1 MQRRALV
8 VGVSQYSKVSLGNFV
23 SFANNANAIADILEP
38 TFKVKRFPEAVDG
51 DLVRVG
57 KSAVTCDHLQ
67 NELKELFTATD
78 LDVVLFYFSGHGLKG
93 KQLFPRTYLA
103 ASDSEGLDEGYRRA
117 FEIEDLKRLLKNCP
131 AREQIVWLDCC
142 YGGDL
147 ANFAEVCDRND
158 GKTRFIITASRIQDP
173 AYQEI
178 AGEMGVFTRVLVE
191 ALARTGTT
199 ARRITCAA
207 IEDAIRENLQ
217 SLQYPQMPQFYRTPN
232 KIIEFWERSIDRQVA
247 IAATLNT
254 TPPPVDEW
262 QGRQDEIKELQTAL
276 SNDKV
281 RLIGMT
287 AAGGYGKSALAVKF
301 KEQLTSNWRVLW
313 VSFIQ
318 PYPLAQF
325 GRWLLEQLGRAY
337 DEKWDE
343 ETLIGQIVEG
353 LIAEPYLLVLDNM
366 ETVIPAEGK
375 SVYGQFLSQWLGNGM
390 HSKLLL
396 TSREQPVFS
405 ANLQP
410 RCYWL
415 ALKGL
420 AEADAMRLVTEDYGL
435 TGTQKELAHFV
446 NRMDRHPLLMQL
458 VSSWMREEL
467 GEGVCVTE
475 AENLGLDL
483 FTVEGYHRDT
493 ETCVR
498 EVVAASLAR
507 LSARLGDSLKR
518 LSVLRGIFDL
528 GLAQWLTAEVTDAEL
543 RYLARLSL
551 LQEFPPEPL
560 KGKRRRFQFLPLIS
574 MVVQQQADSELL
586 RSAHQAALDYFLAHL
601 PAPPWES
608 LEDLTAYLE
617 GFHHAG
623 ELGEWQLAFDILNE
637 ERGGEGKN
645 KSVDQFLELQ
655 GFYRQYVQLYE
666 QVIAGSQREQDCH
679 RKSLNRLGNC
689 SRSLG
694 QYEKAITHHQQHRDI
709 SEEIGDRR
717 EVAIALGNLGI
728 CCNSLGQYKIAISFY
743 QQSLEISEEMGNRQ
757 GVANSLGNLGN
768 CYNSLGQYEKAISYH
783 QRHHNI
789 SEEMGNR
796 QGVASSLG
804 NLGNCYYFLGQ
815 YEKAISY
822 HQRYHDISEEIGFRQ
837 GVANSLSVLGSCYDS
852 LGQYEKG
859 IAYHQRYH
867 DISEEIGDRRGVASS
882 LGNLGVCYNSLGQYE
897 KASAYHQR
905 SIEISEEIGDQLG
918 VAYSLHNIGEVLIK
932 LENYSEAESKIQES
946 LVISQEINSKLVIA
960 HSFKALAA
968 IAHQTNQPQ
977 LALSHCQNALT
988 LSQEL
993 GIPLVKDCEE
1003 LLAKIQDDLR

>member
-1 MQRRALV
+1 MPTQRNRGIAATVAGLQKLREV
-8 VGVSQYSKVSLGNFV
+8 KAAGKADGTRLTYEGIASLISKNSQAS
-23 SFANNANAIADILEP
+23 
-38 TFKVKRFPEAVDG
+38 VD
-51 DLVRVG
+51 
-57 KSAVTCDHLQ
+57 
-67 NELKELFTATD
+67 
-78 LDVVLFYFSGHGLKG
+78 
-93 KQLFPRTYLA
+93 PRTVRRFF
-103 ASDSEGLDEGYRRA
+103 DWEG
-117 FEIEDLKRLLKNCP
+117 
-131 AREQIVWLDCC
+131 
-142 YGGDL
+142 
-147 ANFAEVCDRND
+147 
-158 GKTRFIITASRIQDP
+158 
-173 AYQEI
+173 
-178 AGEMGVFTRVLVE
+178 
-191 ALARTGTT
+191 
-199 ARRITCAA
+199 
-207 IEDAIRENLQ
+207 
-217 SLQYPQMPQFYRTPN
+217 
-232 KIIEFWERSIDRQVA
+232 IDRDCVLAICKALGLEVTEIVDPNEWNPAKSRQTAQAVA

-262 QGRQDEIKELQTAL
+262 QGRQYEIKELQSAL

-301 KEQLTSNWRVLW
+301 KEQLTSDWRVLW

-325 GRWLLEQLGRAY
+325 GRWLLEELGRDY

-343 ETLIGQIVEG
+343 ETLIGQIVAG
-353 LIAEPYLLVLDNM
+353 LIAEPCLLVLDNM

-375 SVYGQFLSQWLGNGM
+375 SVYGQFLSQWLGKGM

-405 ANLQP
+405 ANLLP

-435 TGTQKELAHFV
+435 TGTQEELAHFV

-467 GEGVCVTE
+467 GEGVGVTE

-507 LSARLGDSLKR
+507 LSARLGDILKR

-528 GLAQWLTAEVTDAEL
+528 GLAQGLTAEVTEAEL

-560 KGKRRRFQFLPLIS
+560 KRKPRRFQFLPLIS

-586 RSAHQAALDYFLAHL
+586 RSAHQAALGYFLAHL

-617 GFHHAG
+617 GFYHAG

-645 KSVDQFLELQ
+645 KSVHYFLSFQ
-655 GFYRQYVQLYE
+655 GFYRQQAQLYE

-679 RKSLNRLGNC
+679 RKSLNRLGLCYDYLGQYKKAIAHHQQSLDISEEIDNRQDAAISLGNLGNC
-689 SRSLG
+689 YKNSGKYEKAIVLYQQSLEINEEIGNRQGVAISLCGLGNCYQILG
-694 QYEKAITHHQQHRDI
+694 QYEKAII
-709 SEEIGDRR
+709 
-717 EVAIALGNLGI
+717 L
-728 CCNSLGQYKIAISFY
+728 Y
-743 QQSLEISEEMGNRQ
+743 QQSLEISEEIGNRQ
-757 GVANSLGNLGN
+757 EVANSLGNLGN
-768 CYNSLGQYEKAISYH
+768 CYGLLEQYEKAISYL
-783 QRHHNI
+783 QQCLEI
-789 SEEMGNR
+789 QEEIGNR
-796 QGVASSLG
+796 QGVTISLG
-804 NLGNCYYFLGQ
+804 NLGNCYQNLGQ
-815 YEKAISY
+815 YEKAIAY
-822 HQRYHDISEEIGFRQ
+822 LQQQHDISEKIGFRE
-837 GVANSLSVLGSCYDS
+837 GVA
-852 LGQYEKG
+852 
-859 IAYHQRYH
+859 R
-867 DISEEIGDRRGVASS
+867 
-882 LGNLGVCYNSLGQYE
+882 
-897 KASAYHQR
+897 
-905 SIEISEEIGDQLG
+905 
-918 VAYSLHNIGEVLIK
+918 SLHNTGETLLK
-932 LENYSEAESKIQES
+932 LENYSEAETKIQES
-946 LVISQEINSKLVIA
+946 LVISQEINFKQLTA
-960 HSFKALAA
+960 YSFKALAA

-977 LALSHCQNALT
+977 LALTHCQAAIA

-1003 LLAKIQDDLR
+1003 LLAKIQEDLDPPQSPL

>member
-1 MQRRALV
+1 M
-8 VGVSQYSKVSLGNFV
+8 VSAQPV
-23 SFANNANAIADILEP
+23 
-38 TFKVKRFPEAVDG
+38 AV
-51 DLVRVG
+51 
-57 KSAVTCDHLQ
+57 
-67 NELKELFTATD
+67 
-78 LDVVLFYFSGHGLKG
+78 
-93 KQLFPRTYLA
+93 
-103 ASDSEGLDEGYRRA
+103 
-117 FEIEDLKRLLKNCP
+117 
-131 AREQIVWLDCC
+131 
-142 YGGDL
+142 
-147 ANFAEVCDRND
+147 
-158 GKTRFIITASRIQDP
+158 
-173 AYQEI
+173 
-178 AGEMGVFTRVLVE
+178 
-191 ALARTGTT
+191 
-199 ARRITCAA
+199 
-207 IEDAIRENLQ
+207 
-217 SLQYPQMPQFYRTPN
+217 
-232 KIIEFWERSIDRQVA
+232 
-247 IAATLNT
+247 AATLNT

-301 KEQLTSNWRVLW
+301 KEQLTPDWRVLW

-325 GRWLLEQLGRAY
+325 GRWLLEQLGRDY

-343 ETLIGQIVEG
+343 ETLIGQIVAG
-353 LIAEPYLLVLDNM
+353 LSAEPCLLVLDNM

-375 SVYGQFLSQWLGNGM
+375 SVYGQFLSQWLANGM

-396 TSREQPVFS
+396 TSREQPMFS
-405 ANLQP
+405 ANLRS

-435 TGTQKELAHFV
+435 TGTQEELAHFV

-467 GEGVCVTE
+467 GEGVGVTE

-507 LSARLGDSLKR
+507 LSPRLGDILKR

-528 GLAQWLTAEVTDAEL
+528 GLAQGLTAEVTEAEL

-574 MVVQQQADSELL
+574 MVVQQQADSEVL

-617 GFHHAG
+617 GFYHAG

-645 KSVDQFLELQ
+645 KSVDDFLDFQ
-655 GFYRQYVQLYE
+655 GFYRQRAQSYE
-666 QVIAGSQREQDCH
+666 QVIAGSKREQDCY
-679 RKSLNRLGNC
+679 RQSLNSLGLC
-689 SRSLG
+689 YHSLG
-694 QYEKAITHHQQHRDI
+694 QYEKAILLCWQYHDI
-709 SEEIGDRR
+709 SEEIGDRQG
-717 EVAIALGNLGI
+717 VATSLGNLGI
-728 CCNSLGQYKIAISFY
+728 CYGSLGQYEEAIDY
-743 QQSLEISEEMGNRQ
+743 HQQSLEIKIKEEIGDRQ
-757 GVANSLGNLGN
+757 GVAISLGHLGSCSRN
-768 CYNSLGQYEKAISYH
+768 LGQYKKAIAYL
-783 QRHHNI
+783 Q
-789 SEEMGNR
+789 
-796 QGVASSLG
+796 Q
-804 NLGNCYYFLGQ
+804 Q
-815 YEKAISY
+815 
-822 HQRYHDISEEIGFRQ
+822 HDISEEIGFRQ
-837 GVANSLSVLGSCYDS
+837 GMA
-852 LGQYEKG
+852 
-859 IAYHQRYH
+859 I
-867 DISEEIGDRRGVASS
+867 S
-882 LGNLGVCYNSLGQYE
+882 LGNLGNCYYSLGQYE
-897 KASAYHQR
+897 KAINHHQQ
-905 SIEISEEIGDQLG
+905 SLEIKIKEEIGARKG
-918 VAYSLHNIGEVLIK
+918 VAISLHNIGDILLK
-932 LENYSEAESKIQES
+932 LENYSEAETKIQES
-946 LVISQEINSKLVIA
+946 LVISQEINSKDLTA

-977 LALSHCQNALT
+977 LALTHCQAALT

-1003 LLAKIQDDLR
+1003 LLTKIQEDLERV

>member
-1 MQRRALV
+1 MTSPQ
-8 VGVSQYSKVSLGNFV
+8 SQDNPS
-23 SFANNANAIADILEP
+23 IE
-38 TFKVKRFPEAVDG
+38 
-51 DLVRVG
+51 
-57 KSAVTCDHLQ
+57 Q
-67 NELKELFTATD
+67 TA
-78 LDVVLFYFSGHGLKG
+78 
-93 KQLFPRTYLA
+93 
-103 ASDSEGLDEGYRRA
+103 
-117 FEIEDLKRLLKNCP
+117 LKNVT
-131 AREQIVWLDCC
+131 A
-142 YGGDL
+142 GGNIN
-147 ANFAEVCDRND
+147 ATIHQNVTIHQVVSA
-158 GKTRFIITASRIQDP
+158 QP
-173 AYQEI
+173 
-178 AGEMGVFTRVLVE
+178 
-191 ALARTGTT
+191 
-199 ARRITCAA
+199 
-207 IEDAIRENLQ
+207 
-217 SLQYPQMPQFYRTPN
+217 
-232 KIIEFWERSIDRQVA
+232 VA

-276 SNDKV
+276 SNEKV
-281 RLIGMT
+281 RLIGIT

-301 KEQLTSNWRVLW
+301 KEQLTPDWRVLW

-325 GRWLLEQLGRAY
+325 GRWLLEQLGRDY

-353 LIAEPYLLVLDNM
+353 LIAEPCLLVLDNM

-405 ANLQP
+405 ANLLP

-467 GEGVCVTE
+467 GEGVGVTE

-507 LSARLGDSLKR
+507 LSARLGDILKR

-528 GLAQWLTAEVTDAEL
+528 GLAQGLTAEVTEAEL

-560 KGKRRRFQFLPLIS
+560 KGNPRRFQFLPLIS

-586 RSAHQAALDYFLAHL
+586 RSAHQVALDYFLAHF

-608 LEDLTAYLE
+608 LDDLTAYLE
-617 GFHHAG
+617 GFYHAG
-623 ELGEWQLAFDILNE
+623 ELGEWQLAYDILNE

-645 KSVDQFLELQ
+645 KSVHYFLGFQ
-655 GFYRQYVQLYE
+655 GFYRQYVQLCE
-666 QVIAGSQREQDCH
+666 QVIAGSQREQVCY
-679 RKSLNRLGNC
+679 RNSLNRLGNC
-689 SRSLG
+689 YHRLGQYEKAIASYRQWHDISKEIGDQQGVASSLETLGICYRSLGQYEKASAYHQQSLEINEEMGNRQGVASSLDNLGTCYRSLG
-694 QYEKAITHHQQHRDI
+694 QYEKAIAHHQQSLEI
-709 SEEIGDRR
+709 KEEIGFRQ
-717 EVAIALGNLGI
+717 EVAMSLGNLGV
-728 CCNSLGQYKIAISFY
+728 CYDFLGQCEKAIAY
-743 QQSLEISEEMGNRQ
+743 HQQSLEISEEMGNRQ
-757 GVANSLGNLGN
+757 EVAISSGNLGN
-768 CYNSLGQYEKAISYH
+768 CYDSLGQYEKAIAYH
-783 QRHHNI
+783 QQH
-789 SEEMGNR
+789 
-796 QGVASSLG
+796 
-804 NLGNCYYFLGQ
+804 
-815 YEKAISY
+815 
-822 HQRYHDISEEIGFRQ
+822 HDISEEIGFRQ
-837 GVANSLSVLGSCYDS
+837 GVAISSGNLGNCYDS
-852 LGQYEKG
+852 LGHYEKA
-859 IAYHQRYH
+859 IAYHQQHH
-867 DISEEIGDRRGVASS
+867 DISEEIGFQQGVT
-882 LGNLGVCYNSLGQYE
+882 
-897 KASAYHQR
+897 
-905 SIEISEEIGDQLG
+905 I
-918 VAYSLHNIGEVLIK
+918 SLHNIGEAFLK
-932 LENYSEAESKIQES
+932 LENYSEAETKIQES
-946 LVISQEINSKLVIA
+946 LVISQEINFKYGIA
-960 HSFKALAA
+960 HNFKSLAA

-977 LALSHCQNALT
+977 LALSHCQAAIA

-1003 LLAKIQDDLR
+1003 LLAKIQEDLGE

>member
-1 MQRRALV
+1 MTWDNFLDITADSYGLSDRQKRVFIVRFSDQGAKDTNARIARILELSEQDIERALREI
-8 VGVSQYSKVSLGNFV
+8 YNL
-23 SFANNANAIADILEP
+23 
-38 TFKVKRFPEAVDG
+38 FKHDCPE
-51 DLVRVG
+51 L
-57 KSAVTCDHLQ
+57 
-67 NELKELFTATD
+67 
-78 LDVVLFYFSGHGLKG
+78 
-93 KQLFPRTYLA
+93 
-103 ASDSEGLDEGYRRA
+103 
-117 FEIEDLKRLLKNCP
+117 
-131 AREQIVWLDCC
+131 
-142 YGGDL
+142 
-147 ANFAEVCDRND
+147 
-158 GKTRFIITASRIQDP
+158 ASRTRGQSEKLRKWLKQKYAETRQGFPNPSSVITP
-173 AYQEI
+173 APK
-178 AGEMGVFTRVLVE
+178 T
-191 ALARTGTT
+191 
-199 ARRITCAA
+199 
-207 IEDAIRENLQ
+207 
-217 SLQYPQMPQFYRTPN
+217 
-232 KIIEFWERSIDRQVA
+232 VA

-301 KEQLTSNWRVLW
+301 KEQLTPDWRVLW

-353 LIAEPYLLVLDNM
+353 LIAEPCLLVLDNM

-375 SVYGQFLSQWLGNGM
+375 SVYVQFLSQWLGNGM

-405 ANLQP
+405 ANLLP
-410 RCYWL
+410 RCHWL

-420 AEADAMRLVTEDYGL
+420 AEADAIRLVTEDYGL
-435 TGTQKELAHFV
+435 TGTQQELAHFV

-467 GEGVCVTE
+467 GEGVGVTE

-483 FTVEGYHRDT
+483 FRVEGYHRDT

-498 EVVAASLAR
+498 EVVTASLAR
-507 LSARLGDSLKR
+507 LSARLGDILKR

-528 GLAQWLTAEVTDAEL
+528 GLAQGLTAEVTDTEL

-560 KGKRRRFQFLPLIS
+560 NGKPRRFQFLPLIS

-617 GFHHAG
+617 GFYHAG

-645 KSVDQFLELQ
+645 KSVNSFLDLQ
-655 GFYRQYVQLYE
+655 GFYLKRAQLYE

-679 RKSLNRLGNC
+679 RKSLNRLGLC
-689 SRSLG
+689 YESLG
-694 QYEKAITHHQQHRDI
+694 QYKKAIAHHQQHYDI
-709 SEEIGDRR
+709 SEEIVNQR
-717 EVAIALGNLGI
+717 EVAI
-728 CCNSLGQYKIAISFY
+728 
-743 QQSLEISEEMGNRQ
+743 
-757 GVANSLGNLGN
+757 SLGNLGN
-768 CYNSLGQYEKAISYH
+768 CYNSLGQYEKAITYH
-783 QRHHNI
+783 QQH
-789 SEEMGNR
+789 
-796 QGVASSLG
+796 
-804 NLGNCYYFLGQ
+804 
-815 YEKAISY
+815 
-822 HQRYHDISEEIGFRQ
+822 HDISEEIGFRQ
-837 GVANSLSVLGSCYDS
+837 GVAKSLGNLGICYHC
-852 LGQYEKG
+852 LGQYEKA
-859 IAYHQRYH
+859 ITYHQQDH
-867 DISEEIGDRRGVASS
+867 HISEEMGDQQGVASS
-882 LGNLGVCYNSLGQYE
+882 LGNLGNSYYRLGQYEKAITFHQQSLEIKEEIGNRQGMANSQCGLGLCYESLGQYEKAIAHHQQCQDISKEISYRQGVVNSLENLGNCYESLGQYEKAIAYHQQSLEIEEEMGYLQGVAISLGSLGNCYNSLGQYE
-897 KASAYHQR
+897 KAIVYHQQLHD
-905 SIEISEEIGDQLG
+905 ISEEIGNRQG
-918 VAYSLHNIGEVLIK
+918 VAISLHNIGEALLK
-932 LENYSEAESKIQES
+932 LENYSKAAIKIQES
-946 LVISQEINSKLVIA
+946 LVISQEINFKELTA
-960 HSFKALAA
+960 HSFKALAD

-977 LALSHCQNALT
+977 LALTHCQAAIA

-1003 LLAKIQDDLR
+1003 LLVKIQENLDPPQSPL

>member
-1 MQRRALV
+1 MTWDKFLDITADSYGLSDRQKQVFIARFSDQGAKDTNARIARILELSEQDIERALREI
-8 VGVSQYSKVSLGNFV
+8 YNF
-23 SFANNANAIADILEP
+23 FRDDC
-38 TFKVKRFPEAVDG
+38 PELA
-51 DLVRVG
+51 
-57 KSAVTCDHLQ
+57 
-67 NELKELFTATD
+67 
-78 LDVVLFYFSGHGLKG
+78 
-93 KQLFPRTYLA
+93 PRTK
-103 ASDSEGLDEGYRRA
+103 GQ
-117 FEIEDLKRLLKNCP
+117 FEKLRKWLKQKYAETQQGFPNLISVIAP
-131 AREQIVWLDCC
+131 AP
-142 YGGDL
+142 
-147 ANFAEVCDRND
+147 
-158 GKTRFIITASRIQDP
+158 KT
-173 AYQEI
+173 
-178 AGEMGVFTRVLVE
+178 
-191 ALARTGTT
+191 
-199 ARRITCAA
+199 
-207 IEDAIRENLQ
+207 
-217 SLQYPQMPQFYRTPN
+217 
-232 KIIEFWERSIDRQVA
+232 VA

-276 SNDKV
+276 SNEKV

-301 KEQLTSNWRVLW
+301 KEQLTPDWRVLW

-325 GRWLLEQLGRAY
+325 GRWLLEQLGQDY
-337 DEKWDE
+337 NEKWDE
-343 ETLIGQIVEG
+343 ETLIEQIVVG
-353 LIAEPYLLVLDNM
+353 LIAEPCLLVLDNM
-366 ETVIPAEGK
+366 ETAIPVEGK

-405 ANLQP
+405 ANLLP

-435 TGTQKELAHFV
+435 TGTQEELAHFV

-467 GEGVCVTE
+467 GEGVGVTE

-507 LSARLGDSLKR
+507 LSARLGDILKR

-528 GLAQWLTAEVTDAEL
+528 GLAQGLTVEVTDTEL

-574 MVVQQQADSELL
+574 MVVQQQADSEFL

-608 LEDLTAYLE
+608 LANLTEYLE
-617 GFHHAG
+617 GFYHAG

-645 KSVDQFLELQ
+645 KSVEEFLDLQ
-655 GFYRQYVQLYE
+655 GFYRQRTQLYE
-666 QVIAGSQREQDCH
+666 QVIAGSKREQVCY
-679 RKSLNRLGNC
+679 RKSLNLLGLC
-689 SRSLG
+689 YYHLG
-694 QYEKAITHHQQHRDI
+694 QYEKAINYH
-709 SEEIGDRR
+709 
-717 EVAIALGNLGI
+717 
-728 CCNSLGQYKIAISFY
+728 
-743 QQSLEISEEMGNRQ
+743 QQSLKIE
-757 GVANSLGNLGN
+757 
-768 CYNSLGQYEKAISYH
+768 
-783 QRHHNI
+783 
-789 SEEMGNR
+789 EEMGNR

-804 NLGNCYYFLGQ
+804 NLGLCYYSFGQ
-815 YEKAISY
+815 YEKAIVHHQQHHDINEEIGNRQGVASSLGNLGNCY
-822 HQRYHDISEEIGFRQ
+822 DSLEQYEKAINHHQRYHDISEEIGFQQ
-837 GVANSLSVLGSCYDS
+837 GMA
-852 LGQYEKG
+852 
-859 IAYHQRYH
+859 I
-867 DISEEIGDRRGVASS
+867 
-882 LGNLGVCYNSLGQYE
+882 
-897 KASAYHQR
+897 
-905 SIEISEEIGDQLG
+905 
-918 VAYSLHNIGEVLIK
+918 SLHNIGVAFSK
-932 LENYSEAESKIQES
+932 LENNSEAETKIQES
-946 LVISQEINSKLVIA
+946 LVISKEINFKPLTA
-960 HSFKALAA
+960 NSFKALAE

-977 LALSHCQNALT
+977 LALTHCQAAFT

-1003 LLAKIQDDLR
+1003 LLAKIQDDLEVV

>member
-1 MQRRALV
+1 MTSPQ
-8 VGVSQYSKVSLGNFV
+8 SQDKSSIEQ
-23 SFANNANAIADILEP
+23 SAIKD
-38 TFKVKRFPEAVDG
+38 
-51 DLVRVG
+51 
-57 KSAVTCDHLQ
+57 VT
-67 NELKELFTATD
+67 
-78 LDVVLFYFSGHGLKG
+78 
-93 KQLFPRTYLA
+93 
-103 ASDSEGLDEGYRRA
+103 
-117 FEIEDLKRLLKNCP
+117 I
-131 AREQIVWLDCC
+131 
-142 YGGDL
+142 GGDL
-147 ANFAEVCDRND
+147 NATIHQNVTIHQVVSA
-158 GKTRFIITASRIQDP
+158 QP
-173 AYQEI
+173 
-178 AGEMGVFTRVLVE
+178 
-191 ALARTGTT
+191 
-199 ARRITCAA
+199 
-207 IEDAIRENLQ
+207 
-217 SLQYPQMPQFYRTPN
+217 
-232 KIIEFWERSIDRQVA
+232 VA

-276 SNDKV
+276 SNEKV

-301 KEQLTSNWRVLW
+301 KEQLTPDWRVLW

-353 LIAEPYLLVLDNM
+353 LIAEPCLLVLDNM

-405 ANLQP
+405 ANLLP

-435 TGTQKELAHFV
+435 TGTQEELAHFV

-467 GEGVCVTE
+467 GEGVGVTE

-507 LSARLGDSLKR
+507 LSARLGDILKR

-528 GLAQWLTAEVTDAEL
+528 GLAQGLTVEVTDTEL

-551 LQEFPPEPL
+551 LQEVPPEPL
-560 KGKRRRFQFLPLIS
+560 KGKPRRFQFLPLIS
-574 MVVQQQADSELL
+574 MVVQQQADSEFL

-608 LEDLTAYLE
+608 LANLTEYLE
-617 GFHHAG
+617 GFYHAG

-645 KSVDQFLELQ
+645 KSVEEFLDLQ
-655 GFYRQYVQLYE
+655 GFYRQRTQLYE
-666 QVIAGSQREQDCH
+666 QVIAGSKREQVCY
-679 RKSLNRLGNC
+679 RKSLNLLGLC
-689 SRSLG
+689 YYHLG
-694 QYEKAITHHQQHRDI
+694 QYEKAINYH
-709 SEEIGDRR
+709 
-717 EVAIALGNLGI
+717 
-728 CCNSLGQYKIAISFY
+728 
-743 QQSLEISEEMGNRQ
+743 QQSLKIE
-757 GVANSLGNLGN
+757 
-768 CYNSLGQYEKAISYH
+768 
-783 QRHHNI
+783 
-789 SEEMGNR
+789 EEMGNR

-804 NLGNCYYFLGQ
+804 NLGLCYYSFGQ
-815 YEKAISY
+815 YEKAIVHHQQHHDINEEIGNRQGVASSLGNLGNCY
-822 HQRYHDISEEIGFRQ
+822 DSLEQYEKAINHHQRYHDISEEIGFQQ
-837 GVANSLSVLGSCYDS
+837 GMA
-852 LGQYEKG
+852 
-859 IAYHQRYH
+859 I
-867 DISEEIGDRRGVASS
+867 
-882 LGNLGVCYNSLGQYE
+882 
-897 KASAYHQR
+897 
-905 SIEISEEIGDQLG
+905 
-918 VAYSLHNIGEVLIK
+918 SLHNIGVAFSK
-932 LENYSEAESKIQES
+932 LENNSEAETKIQES
-946 LVISQEINSKLVIA
+946 LVISKEINFKPLTA
-960 HSFKALAA
+960 NSFKALAE

-977 LALSHCQNALT
+977 LALTHCQAAFT

-1003 LLAKIQDDLR
+1003 LLAKIQDDLEVV